1 MSRCKNRG
9 VKLGGYNVDA
19 VRVRGPSSNKMVDA
33 IAEIY
38 AGQGFEGCL
47 KSWVLTSRRLKW
59 YFCFM
64 QTQMNLENQIQQS
77 LWNGRPQLTKLPIR
91 D

>member
-1 MSRCKNRG
+1 M
-9 VKLGGYNVDA
+9 GGYNVDA